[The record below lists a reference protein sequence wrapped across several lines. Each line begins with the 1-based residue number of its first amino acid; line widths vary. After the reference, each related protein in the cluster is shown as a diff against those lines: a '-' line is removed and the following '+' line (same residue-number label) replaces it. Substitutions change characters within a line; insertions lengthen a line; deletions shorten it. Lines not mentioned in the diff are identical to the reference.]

1 VGSSVS
7 SWLAPAAGLIGVLI
21 GGLIAVLAARGQW
34 RRESRREAYAQLL
47 TAAHEVR
54 WMLATEK
61 DQNADSRPLSAEGP
75 IAPFLAALDAAN
87 LLAAYR
93 VQHVLND
100 WRLAAEGLLGSK
112 DTETPMTL
120 QRWSLYQD
128 RFQLAAKA
136 ELHIRGQQNY
146 SRLTAGLMAGASL
159 FLFMAVSPLYVS
171 PKTDPLTLG
180 LGFTVF
186 WAGLLCLIG
195 GLVMAYRG
203 RMRRLAS
210 ALGLIAVDIFVVF
223 SNGNADFYRPNSATW
238 HAVGIGAILF
248 LLGGRYLP
256 SFLEPFGSLKWF
268 WRTASEP

>member
-1 VGSSVS
+1 MGSSVS

-120 QRWSLYQD
+120 SGGVFTKTASSLLP
-128 RFQLAAKA
+128 RPNCIF
-136 ELHIRGQQNY
+136 
-146 SRLTAGLMAGASL
+146 GASRI
-159 FLFMAVSPLYVS
+159 
-171 PKTDPLTLG
+171 
-180 LGFTVF
+180 TV
-186 WAGLLCLIG
+186 A
-195 GLVMAYRG
+195 
-203 RMRRLAS
+203 
-210 ALGLIAVDIFVVF
+210 
-223 SNGNADFYRPNSATW
+223 
-238 HAVGIGAILF
+238 
-248 LLGGRYLP
+248 
-256 SFLEPFGSLKWF
+256 
-268 WRTASEP
+268 